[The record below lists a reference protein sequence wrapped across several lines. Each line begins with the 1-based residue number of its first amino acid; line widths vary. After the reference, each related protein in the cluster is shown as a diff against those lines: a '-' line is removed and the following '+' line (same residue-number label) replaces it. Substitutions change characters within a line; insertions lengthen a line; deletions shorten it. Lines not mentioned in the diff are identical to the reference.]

1 MLNYRLQKNRPPP
14 RYGTEVFRGTTQ
26 IAFCLILDAKR
37 LFAPLNAGT
46 NARLSP
52 LKAQGWPARAPLC
65 WKPYSQR
72 VPSLKARR
80 WLLPVKAKIASYKM
94 SLLYPMIFKTHCAIH
109 HTGFIIRFRFWDVNH
124 WIGLSFPFSPLSCDF
139 LTQSCGTTAC
149 WFPTADGAVSLI
161 GTSCPL
167 FLIRCQ
173 TPSAM
178 ARKVGVEVS
187 LPLGESSAST
197 ATAY

>member
-1 MLNYRLQKNRPPP
+1 MVPPKL
-14 RYGTEVFRGTTQ
+14 RFALSR
-26 IAFCLILDAKR
+26 AKR

-52 LKAQGWPARAPLC
+52 PKAQGWPAKRPCARNLTA
-65 WKPYSQR
+65 KG
-72 VPSLKARR
+72 VPSLKAGR
-80 WLLPVKAKIASYKM
+80 WLLPVKAKIASYKITV
-94 SLLYPMIFKTHCAIH
+94 LHPVIFKTHCAIP

-124 WIGLSFPFSPLSCDF
+124 WTGLCFPFSPFSRVF

-149 WFPTADGAVSLI
+149 WFSSVDGAAARI

-187 LPLGESSAST
+187 LPLGESSANT
-197 ATAY
+197 ATAYCGLS